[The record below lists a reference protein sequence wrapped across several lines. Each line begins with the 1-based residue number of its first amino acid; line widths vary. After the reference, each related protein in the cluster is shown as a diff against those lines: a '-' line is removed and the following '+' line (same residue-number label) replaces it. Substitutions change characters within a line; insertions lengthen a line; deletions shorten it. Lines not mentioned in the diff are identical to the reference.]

1 MITGGVAT
9 TWRREQMAE
18 LAKTN
23 VILRRAW
30 IAPASPSAARSESGN
45 AVRIFLEEN
54 NDWLWNIFESLKR
67 LGRVLMLIHHGM
79 DFANSLDKS
88 NL

>member
-1 MITGGVAT
+1 
-9 TWRREQMAE
+9 MAE

-67 LGRVLMLIHHGM
+67 
-79 DFANSLDKS
+79 
-88 NL
+88 